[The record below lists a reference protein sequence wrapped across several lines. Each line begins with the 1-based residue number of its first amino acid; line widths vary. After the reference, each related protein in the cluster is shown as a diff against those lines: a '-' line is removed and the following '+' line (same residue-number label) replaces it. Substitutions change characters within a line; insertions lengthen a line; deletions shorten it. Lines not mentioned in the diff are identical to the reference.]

1 MSKEK
6 KIEVY
11 NTTKMVLKLI
21 LGPIVIFGIMCIMQ
35 AILSISD
42 AMAFTLMLIIIVS
55 YCICVIFNEKKK
67 ELLK

>member
-21 LGPIVIFGIMCIMQ
+21 LGPIVIFGIMGIMQ
-35 AILSISD
+35 AILSIPD

-55 YCICVIFNEKKK
+55 YCICVIFNKKNK
-67 ELLK
+67 M